1 MALISCKECGNQI
14 SDQAKSCPHCGCS
27 VESQK
32 PHISN
37 QPQQVRINNN
47 NQPQKGESAV
57 GIIGLI
63 LSVFICSPVFSS
75 FGFIL
80 CLFGLAS
87 KNHKKVCATIGICLS
102 AFGILISVLAPQYL
116 KYVEKAKQENIS
128 NESNTN
134 SPASLTTNQNAD
146 DGIIDFEKNGCH
158 IKYLR
163 HEISENAA
171 GDKCIVVFYEFT
183 NNSSET
189 TSYIYT
195 FSDQAFQNGIELE
208 KSLFLMDDI
217 EDNRSKDIRPGVS
230 VEVYSLFEPQ
240 DDSIVDL
247 EISEWVSFSNKPLDT
262 MKLLLE

>member
-1 MALISCKECGNQI
+1 MSLIACRECGNQI
-14 SDQAKSCPHCGCS
+14 SDQAKSCPHCGCP
-27 VESQK
+27 VPPQQ
-32 PHISN
+32 PHIPN
-37 QPQQVRINNN
+37 QPQQVRSNNN
-47 NQPQKGESAV
+47 NQPQKGESVV

-63 LSVFICSPVFSS
+63 LSLFICSPVFS
-75 FGFIL
+75 FLAFIL
-80 CLFGLAS
+80 CLIGLFN

-102 AFGILISVLAPQYL
+102 VIGILISILAPQYL

-134 SPASLTTNQNAD
+134 SPASLTTNINAD
-146 DGIIDFEKNGCH
+146 DGIIDFEKNGCCL
-158 IKYLR
+158 KYLK

-208 KSLFLMDDI
+208 KSIFLMDDI
-217 EDNRSKDIRPGVS
+217 EDNRSKDIRPGIS
-230 VEVYSLFEPQ
+230 VEVYSLFKPQ
-240 DDSIVDL
+240 DNSIVDL
-247 EISEWVSFSNKPLDT
+247 EVSEWISLSDKPADT
-262 MKLLLE
+262 MQLSLE